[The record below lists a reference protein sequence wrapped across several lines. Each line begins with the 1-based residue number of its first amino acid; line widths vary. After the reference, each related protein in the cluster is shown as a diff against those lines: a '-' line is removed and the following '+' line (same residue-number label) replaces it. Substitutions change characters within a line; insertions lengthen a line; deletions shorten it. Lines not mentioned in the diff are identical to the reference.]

1 MLVWKRIG
9 ASSAGGAVLSVP
21 FLRMAATDLYDRAF
35 EQQRAGTSGIDAS
48 LAVALDQPENADG
61 RAEALFRMW
70 PRSQDDVD
78 QRLGIGTDF
87 GGFRTNALKGP
98 VAGGTAGN
106 GLLPAPARA
115 DD

>member
-1 MLVWKRIG
+1 MEEDGRLLGGRRGSV
-9 ASSAGGAVLSVP
+9 GAVLEDGS
-21 FLRMAATDLYDRAF
+21 DRF
-35 EQQRAGTSGIDAS
+35 VRPGVEQQRPGTSGIDAF

-98 VAGGTAGN
+98 VAIA
-106 GLLPAPARA
+106 AM
-115 DD
+115 